1 MSSKTKIVVFKAREL
16 IYTGIFVVLGI
27 LLILLL
33 IFMFIP
39 SKEQKKTK
47 QTSGYIDGTYTSPL
61 KLGENELELRVT
73 VKNQKPQSVT
83 LKHLNKSIKTMYP
96 LVEPSLEEI
105 NKQLPKIKNIDNI
118 KFEKQNQYT
127 NTILKQAIKN
137 ALKQAQE

>member
-127 NTILKQAIKN
+127 NTILKQAMKN